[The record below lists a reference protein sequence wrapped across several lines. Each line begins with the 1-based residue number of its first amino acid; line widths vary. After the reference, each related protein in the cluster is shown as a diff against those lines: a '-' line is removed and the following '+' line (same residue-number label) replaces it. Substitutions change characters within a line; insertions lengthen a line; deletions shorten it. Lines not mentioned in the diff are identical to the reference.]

1 MKTRITK
8 RIVDSLTPSDG
19 TETILWDIDLA
30 GFGCRV
36 RPGGAKTYFVSYRAG
51 RGRAAPMRKLTIG
64 RHGNPWTPEMARE
77 EARRILADVAHGADP
92 AAERDAAKKAET
104 LADLAARFMAEHVSA
119 KRKSR
124 TGAEYARLLDKLILP
139 ALGPVKLADVTRA
152 AVSRLH
158 YALRGTPYQANRVL
172 ALLSKMMNLAEA
184 WGLRPNGSNPCA
196 HVERYAEHHRERLL
210 SAEELAR
217 LGDAI
222 RAYRGS
228 PFVPA
233 AIRLLLFTGARLN
246 EILGLQWDWIDY
258 QRGEARLPDS
268 KTGRKTLHLPAPA
281 LAVLSDLPRLE
292 GNPFVIAGQVKGAR
306 LVNLETP
313 WRAIRAAAG
322 LPDARLHDLRHAF
335 ASIGAAAGDSL
346 LVLGKV
352 LGHTQAATTQR
363 YAHLASDPVKA
374 TAGRI
379 AGKIADALGPT
390 PRTSRIA

>member
-30 GFGCRV
+30 GFGCRA
-36 RPGGAKTYFVSYRAG
+36 RRGGAKTYFVSYRAG
-51 RGRAAPMRKLTIG
+51 KGRAAPMRKLTIG
-64 RHGNPWTPEMARE
+64 RHGNPWTPDQARE

-92 AAERDAAKKAET
+92 AAEREAAKKAET
-104 LADLAARFMAEHVSA
+104 LADLAARFMAEHVNA

-124 TGAEYARLLDKLILP
+124 TSAEYGRLLDKLILP
-139 ALGPVKLADVTRA
+139 VLGARKLADVSRA
-152 AVSRLH
+152 DVSRLH
-158 YALRGTPYQANRVL
+158 YALRDTPYQANRVL

-222 RAYRGS
+222 RAYSGS

-233 AIRLLLFTGARLN
+233 AIRLLLFTGARLS
-246 EILGLQWDWIDY
+246 EILGLQWDWIDF

-292 GNPFVIAGQVKGAR
+292 GNPYVIAGQVKGAR
-306 LVNLETP
+306 LVNLEKP
-313 WRAIRAAAG
+313 WRVIRAAAG

-363 YAHLASDPVKA
+363 YAHLAADPVKA

-390 PRTSRIA
+390 PRTSSIA